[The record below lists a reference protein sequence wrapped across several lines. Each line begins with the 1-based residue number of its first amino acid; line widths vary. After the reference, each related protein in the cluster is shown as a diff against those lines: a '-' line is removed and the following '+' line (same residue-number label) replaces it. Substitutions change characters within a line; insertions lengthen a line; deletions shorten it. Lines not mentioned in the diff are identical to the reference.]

1 MYACS
6 FYLPHIPTTIMPNSS
21 IQKPHHT
28 LCTTIHH
35 NYSSLKTILQEDT
48 SITPTQKEHKSKE
61 ERTCD
66 SNPFHP
72 SVRLRKHTLEG
83 EIRQQKKNCERQS
96 PRVDGGDAV
105 AHGIMHTRRK

>member
-61 ERTCD
+61 E
-66 SNPFHP
+66 
-72 SVRLRKHTLEG
+72 HTLEG